1 MKMLAISAELECYLE
16 YQLRLSVHVLLQDD
30 TFLAEIF

>member
-16 YQLRLSVHVLLQDD
+16 YQLRLSVLLQDD

>member
-1 MKMLAISAELECYLE
+1 MEILAISAELECCLE
-16 YQLRLSVHVLLQDD
+16 YQLRLNVLLQDD